1 MIERFRQIAASTW
14 RAFKRYIIQT
24 DALQMVFSV
33 GTATLCLIVGH
44 LCLSR
49 LYSSGALPESAILF
63 LAVCASLAV
72 LVFIIFFVM
81 KWTLRLNI
89 AFSVTLPKVVEL
101 SYAMK
106 SMDIPEFDDQ
116 INFIAKHR
124 LDVFVSQT
132 PISSPY
138 KENATVK
145 KYITLGDKEKSKF
158 YNGDDRLCLNAE
170 DYDCIMQERTKRL
183 SSQNSSA
190 VAEKD
195 EEIKNLRAALASA
208 IRENESL
215 QQENRDFSNK
225 LKTVSTR
232 DGKTETSTIR
242 RIPFWLVAAPLI
254 NRLRKTADPSILY
267 SRPDIQAAFDAEME
281 KFPELKDSIK
291 KELHL
296 SRQKAPESEFD
307 LTGWAMEAIRSGLG
321 NLAKTDPGPTGK
333 R

>member
-1 MIERFRQIAASTW
+1 MIERFCQITTSVW
-14 RAFKRYIIQT
+14 RTFKCHIVQT
-24 DALQMVFSV
+24 DALQMLFSV
-33 GTATLCLIVGH
+33 GTTTLCLLIGH
-44 LCLSR
+44 LFLSR
-49 LYSSGALPESAILF
+49 LYSSGALPEFVILF
-63 LAVCASLAV
+63 LAVCASSALLA
-72 LVFIIFFVM
+72 FIIFFVM

-89 AFSVTLPKVVEL
+89 TFSVTLPKVVEL

-106 SMDIPEFDDQ
+106 SIDIPEFDEQ
-116 INFIAKHR
+116 INFIAKHH
-124 LDVFVSQT
+124 LDVFISQT
-132 PISSPY
+132 PILSPY
-138 KENATVK
+138 KKNATVK

-158 YNGDDRLCLNAE
+158 YNGDDRLCLNAA
-170 DYDCIMQERTKRL
+170 DYDRIMQEHAKRL

-195 EEIKNLRAALASA
+195 EEIKNLRATLASV
-208 IRENESL
+208 IRENELL

-225 LKTVSTR
+225 LKTVPTR

-254 NRLRKTADPSILY
+254 NRLRETATPGILY

>member
-1 MIERFRQIAASTW
+1 MTERFRQIAASAW
-14 RAFKRYIIQT
+14 RAFKRHIVQT
-24 DALQMVFSV
+24 DALQMLFSV

-44 LCLSR
+44 LFLSR

-63 LAVCASLAV
+63 LAACASSAV
-72 LVFIIFFVM
+72 LAFIIFFIM
-81 KWTLRLNI
+81 KWTLRLHI

-106 SMDIPEFDDQ
+106 SIGIPEFDEQ
-116 INFIAKHR
+116 IYFITKRHI
-124 LDVFVSQT
+124 DVFLSQT
-132 PISSPY
+132 PILSPY

-145 KYITLGDKEKSKF
+145 KYINLGDNEKSKF

-170 DYDCIMQERTKRL
+170 DYDRIMQEHAKRL
-183 SSQNSSA
+183 SSQNFST
-190 VAEKD
+190 VAGKD
-195 EEIKNLRAALASA
+195 EEIKNLRDALASA

-215 QQENRDFSNK
+215 QKENKDFSNK
-225 LKTVSTR
+225 LKTISTR
-232 DGKTETSTIR
+232 NSKTETSTIR

-254 NRLRKTADPSILY
+254 NRLRETATPGILY
-267 SRPDIQAAFDAEME
+267 SRPDIQAAFDEE
-281 KFPELKDSIK
+281 VKKFPELKENIK

-307 LTGWAMEAIRSGLG
+307 LTGWAMEAIRAGLG